1 MKKSNKFSPEVRERA
16 VRMVQEHR
24 GEYPSLWAAIESI
37 APKIGCVPQTLNEW
51 VKRAE
56 VDAGVREGVA
66 TSEVQRVKDLEREV
80 KELRR
85 ANEILK
91 LASAF
96 FAPGGAR
103 PPAQVLRDF
112 IDKHR
117 DTFGVEPLCKVLQI
131 APSAY
136 RRHAALLREPHRRCE
151 RALRDEQL
159 MPQIQRVWQANM
171 QVYGADKVWRQL
183 GREGVS
189 VARCTVERLM
199 RKLGLRGVMR
209 GKVVRTTVG
218 DARAPCPL
226 DRVNRQFRAERPNQL
241 WVSDFTYVSTWQG
254 WLYVAFVV
262 DVFARR
268 IVGWRVSSS
277 MRTDFVLDALEQALY
292 ARQPERDGSLVCHSD
307 RGSQY
312 VSIRYTERLAEAG
325 IEPSVGSKG
334 DSYDNALA
342 ETINGLYKAEL
353 IHRRAPWKT
362 KEAVEFATLEWV
374 SWFNHHRLLEPIG
387 YIPPAEAEANYYRQL
402 ANQAATVM
410 A

>member
-1 MKKSNKFSPEVRERA
+1 MKKTNKFSPEVRERA
-16 VRMVQEHR
+16 VRMVQEQR

-56 VDAGVREGVA
+56 VDAGTREGVTTA
-66 TSEVQRVKDLEREV
+66 EAQRVKELEREV

-96 FAPGGAR
+96 FGPGGAR
-103 PPAQVLRDF
+103 PPAQVLRAF
-112 IDKHR
+112 IDQQR
-117 DTFGVEPLCKVLQI
+117 NAFGVEPLCKVLQV

-136 RRHAALLREPHRRCE
+136 RRHAALVREPHKRCA
-151 RALRDEQL
+151 RAKRDELL

-183 GREGVS
+183 TREGVT

-199 RKLGLRGVMR
+199 RSMGLRGVMR
-209 GKVVRTTVG
+209 GKVMRTTVG
-218 DARAPCPL
+218 DAKAPCPL

-254 WLYVAFVV
+254 WLYVAFVI

-277 MRTDFVLDALEQALY
+277 MRMDFVLDALEQALY

-362 KEAVEFATLEWV
+362 KESVEFATLEWV

-402 ANQAATVM
+402 ASQATVEVG
-410 A
+410 